1 MLSARTSAA
10 LGEAFEQRF
19 APAHRYVLNK
29 HDDEAGSF
37 LAFVSTRQYP
47 GWYIAAAQNVYSVPR
62 AINESVLKLHDGELQ
77 ARETR
82 VWSAER
88 RRAEGQA
95 LLHRL
100 AEDLL
105 AEWDAQ
111 PPADAS
117 LPRRRAIQYLLH
129 SLEQDGYYFA
139 DGKLQARATDAK

>member
-1 MLSARTSAA
+1 MLSARACAA

-29 HDDEAGSF
+29 DDDEAGSF

-47 GWYIAAAQNVYSVPR
+47 AWYIAAAQIVYSVPR

-82 VWSAER
+82 AWSVER

-105 AEWDAQ
+105 AEWDTQ

-117 LPRRRAIQYLLH
+117 LPLRRAIQYLLH

-139 DGKLQARATDAK
+139 NGRLQVRATDAK